1 MRITTEA
8 KDVAV
13 GDIIDADGVW
23 ARVTAVRISDD
34 AVRIDAGVHILL
46 VLGTELLEV
55 NYAANA
61 QR

>member
-23 ARVTAVRISDD
+23 ARVTAVRIADD
-34 AVRIDAGVHILL
+34 AVRIDAGVQILL